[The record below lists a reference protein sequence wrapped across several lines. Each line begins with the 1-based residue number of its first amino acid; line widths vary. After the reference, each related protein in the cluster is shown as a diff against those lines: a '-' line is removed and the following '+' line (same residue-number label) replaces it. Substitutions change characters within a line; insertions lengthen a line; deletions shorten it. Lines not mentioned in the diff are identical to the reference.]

1 MRWGSVRTRTT
12 VLAILVVGTT
22 LAAGAILLVITLG
35 QSLSKSGDGLAKSRA
50 RDLAGL
56 AEAGALPKVLSK
68 IDGEGIAQVVD
79 ASGRVLAATPSIKD
93 EEAISTLRPPGEKP
107 VVVTITNAPGDDA
120 IEDYR
125 VWALSANTDDGP
137 VSIYVGKSLETVEEA
152 TRTLRNSFTVAV
164 PSALALLALGTW
176 LVIGRALRPVEQIRE
191 ELTTITDEDLDR
203 RVPVPPSDD
212 EVARLAKTMNMVLDR
227 LEIASRKQREFVGDA
242 SHELQSPLTAI
253 RVQLE
258 VAIAHPEEAD
268 WRTLA
273 TNVLN
278 DSGQMERLVHD
289 LLYLARE
296 HDQATPASEA
306 VDLDDIV
313 LQEAAR
319 TRTTTTIL
327 IDTAA
332 VSGAPVSG
340 SRDDLRR
347 LVRNLIENAVHH
359 AVKTVCL
366 TVSCDEQHA
375 RVGVEDD
382 GPGVPPEM
390 QDRVFDRFYR
400 TDASRS
406 RHAGG
411 TGLGLAIARAIAER
425 HGGRLELVDS
435 DSGAHF
441 VVTLP
446 IDGSEPRTSGC

>member
-12 VLAILVVGTT
+12 VLAILLVGAT

-258 VAIAHPEEAD
+258 VAIAHPVEAD

-273 TNVLN
+273 TNV
-278 DSGQMERLVHD
+278 
-289 LLYLARE
+289 
-296 HDQATPASEA
+296 
-306 VDLDDIV
+306 
-313 LQEAAR
+313 
-319 TRTTTTIL
+319 
-327 IDTAA
+327 
-332 VSGAPVSG
+332 
-340 SRDDLRR
+340 
-347 LVRNLIENAVHH
+347 
-359 AVKTVCL
+359 
-366 TVSCDEQHA
+366 
-375 RVGVEDD
+375 
-382 GPGVPPEM
+382 
-390 QDRVFDRFYR
+390 
-400 TDASRS
+400 
-406 RHAGG
+406 
-411 TGLGLAIARAIAER
+411 
-425 HGGRLELVDS
+425 
-435 DSGAHF
+435 
-441 VVTLP
+441 
-446 IDGSEPRTSGC
+446 